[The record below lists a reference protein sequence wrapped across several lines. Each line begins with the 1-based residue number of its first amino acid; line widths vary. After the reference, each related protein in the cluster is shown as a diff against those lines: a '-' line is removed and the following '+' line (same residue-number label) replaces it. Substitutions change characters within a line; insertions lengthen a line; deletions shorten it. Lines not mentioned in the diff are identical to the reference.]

1 MFDFRRQIRN
11 FQKVAVIASRESFP
25 IPFSNFRDLLISLL
39 RQLRYISQFFQVHF
53 RERRTQNGAIKISST
68 TGGYLEVPR
77 EKPKSGIRYVK
88 SRYVLMSNVR

>member
-53 RERRTQNGAIKISST
+53 RERRTQKGAVKISSIM
-68 TGGYLEVPR
+68 GGYLEVPR
-77 EKPKSGIRYVK
+77 ENRRVA
-88 SRYVLMSNVR
+88 